1 MTTAA
6 ALAIAPAIRPTSGND
21 RATPTDAGG
30 DSFATVLD
38 GEMDAVTENV
48 PAAQPAPAPA
58 SVVLTKPVASG
69 TVVEISAAIGAEGTF
84 KAALAN
90 AASGVVAD
98 TTADQ
103 AIAAS
108 PTNPAPPVQTTQTAQ
123 AAAIAVLL
131 AATSGAAT
139 STSVGEAAPADGET
153 TEGEATAIED
163 DASAVAPLA
172 GLETTPAVPVV
183 AAATGSLTTAAPTT
197 EAVASTTSASP
208 VGQAA
213 PSLIAE
219 TEADVAAP
227 APVEADA
234 SATVD
239 TQAKAP
245 VANEKASAGAN
256 APQAAAA
263 AGAQAAVS
271 ADAVTP
277 SANTS
282 PPPPANAA
290 APAQVTVDAART
302 TTTPPALQSAPAATI
317 QVYTRIIE
325 RADGRAQR
333 FEVRLDPAE
342 LGRVDV
348 RIEIGADRKVHAVLA
363 AHDSAALS
371 DLVRGQRAL
380 ERALSGAGIDLADNG
395 VRFELASD
403 GGRGSAGQQQ
413 TNDGNGRSGQ
423 SNVWRN
429 FDTVA
434 IPVSEDAAVATVN
447 NSWRPQRL
455 DLVA

>member
-6 ALAIAPAIRPTSGND
+6 ALAIEPAVRPTSGND
-21 RATPTDAGG
+21 RTTPTDAGG

-38 GEMDAVTENV
+38 AEMDATTEIV
-48 PAAQPAPAPA
+48 PAAQPAPAA
-58 SVVLTKPVASG
+58 ANVVPTKPVASG
-69 TVVEISAAIGAEGTF
+69 IVVEISAAIGAENTF

-90 AASGVVAD
+90 AAPAVVAD
-98 TTADQ
+98 PAVDQ
-103 AIAAS
+103 VIVAS
-108 PTNPAPPVQTTQTAQ
+108 PTNPAPAAQATQTVQ
-123 AAAIAVLL
+123 AAAIAALL

-139 STSVGEAAPADGET
+139 VANVGEAAPADGEAT
-153 TEGEATAIED
+153 ATEGD
-163 DASAVAPLA
+163 PSAVALLA
-172 GLETTPAVPVV
+172 GLEATPAVPVV
-183 AAATGSLTTAAPTT
+183 VAATVSVTTAAPTT
-197 EAVASTTSASP
+197 EAGESTASAAP

-213 PSLIAE
+213 PSPIADAG
-219 TEADVAAP
+219 ADVAAP
-227 APVEADA
+227 APTEIDA
-234 SATVD
+234 SAPVD

-245 VANEKASAGAN
+245 VANEKINAGAN

-263 AGAQAAVS
+263 ASAQAAVS
-271 ADAVTP
+271 ADAATP
-277 SANTS
+277 SANASLT
-282 PPPPANAA
+282 PPANAT

-302 TTTPPALQSAPAATI
+302 PASPPALQSAPAATI

-395 VRFELASD
+395 VRFELAGDS
-403 GGRGSAGQQQ
+403 GRGNAGQQQ
-413 TNDGNGRSGQ
+413 TNDGNGRSSQ
-423 SNVWRN
+423 SSVWRN
-429 FDTVA
+429 FDAVA
-434 IPVSEDAAVATVN
+434 VPVSEEAAAAATIN

>member
-6 ALAIAPAIRPTSGND
+6 ALAIEPAIRPTGGND
-21 RATPTDAGG
+21 RPAPTDAGG

-38 GEMDAVTENV
+38 AEMDAASETT
-48 PAAQPAPAPA
+48 PAVQPAPAAANVAP
-58 SVVLTKPVASG
+58 TKPVASG
-69 TVVEISAAIGAEGTF
+69 TAIEITAAIGAEDTF
-84 KAALAN
+84 KAALTN
-90 AASGVVAD
+90 AAPAVIAD
-98 TTADQ
+98 PATDQ

-108 PTNPAPPVQTTQTAQ
+108 PTNPAPAAQATQTVQ
-123 AAAIAVLL
+123 AAAIAALL

-139 STSVGEAAPADGET
+139 VANVGEAAPADGEAT
-153 TEGEATAIED
+153 ATEGD
-163 DASAVAPLA
+163 PSAVALLA
-172 GLETTPAVPVV
+172 GLDAAPTVPVV
-183 AAATGSLTTAAPTT
+183 VAATASVTTAAPTT
-197 EAVASTTSASP
+197 EAGESTASAAP
-208 VGQAA
+208 VGQATPSPIADAGADVATPA
-213 PSLIAE
+213 P
-219 TEADVAAP
+219 TEADAP
-227 APVEADA
+227 AP
-234 SATVD
+234 VD

-271 ADAVTP
+271 ADAATP
-277 SANTS
+277 ASNAS
-282 PPPPANAA
+282 PTPPANAA
-290 APAQVTVDAART
+290 APAQVTVDAARVA
-302 TTTPPALQSAPAATI
+302 TTPPALQSAPAATV

-403 GGRGSAGQQQ
+403 SGRGNAGQQQ

-423 SNVWRN
+423 ANVWRN
-429 FDTVA
+429 FDAVA
-434 IPVSEDAAVATVN
+434 IPVSEDAAAATVN
-447 NSWRPQRL
+447 TSWRPQRL